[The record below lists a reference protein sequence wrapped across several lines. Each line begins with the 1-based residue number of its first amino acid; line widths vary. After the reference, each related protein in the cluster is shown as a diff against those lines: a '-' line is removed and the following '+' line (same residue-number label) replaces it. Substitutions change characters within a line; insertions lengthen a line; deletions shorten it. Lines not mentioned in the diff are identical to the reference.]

1 MDKNVVKLNEY
12 LVRKIFPSL
21 DIFFVARFY
30 VTRFY
35 VMYFFVIQWTYRL
48 ALKYPGQR
56 LFNATRH
63 ALALL
68 SVIFIRRPCEDN
80 IYTDL

>member
-1 MDKNVVKLNEY
+1 
-12 LVRKIFPSL
+12 
-21 DIFFVARFY
+21 
-30 VTRFY
+30 
-35 VMYFFVIQWTYRL
+35 MYFFVIQWTYRL